1 MNDDPPEIMFERRG
15 RAGRIAWLTFNRPQ
29 ARNALTWSMYAR
41 LHELLDE
48 VSRDPTVRCLVLTGA
63 GGAFVAGTDISQFR
77 AFETEQQALDYEE
90 RGDRLYTAL
99 EQVPCPVIA
108 AIAGPCTGAGFGL
121 AGVSDL
127 RLGAPTA
134 RMGVP
139 IARTLGNTLSQAN
152 FARFAT
158 LMGIAK
164 LKEMIFTARLYNAQ
178 EALAIGLLNEV
189 VESEDALLPRAEELA
204 SQLAEH
210 APLTLWATKES
221 LRRYMRGLRPEG
233 GQDIVTRV
241 YMSRDFKEG
250 VEAFLAKRK
259 PQWRGE

>member
-1 MNDDPPEIMFERRG
+1 MSEPTPEEILFERRG
-15 RAGRIAWLTFNRPQ
+15 PVAWLTFNRPQ
-29 ARNALTWSMYAR
+29 ARNALTWSMYER
-41 LHELLDE
+41 LHELLAE
-48 VSRDPTVRCLVLTGA
+48 VTADRSVRCLVMTGA

-77 AFETEQQALDYEE
+77 TFETEEQAIEYER

-127 RLGAPTA
+127 RLGAPSA

-139 IARTLGNTLSQAN
+139 ISRTLGNCLSQAN
-152 FARFAT
+152 HSRFAA

-164 LKEMIFTARLYNAQ
+164 LKEMIFTAKLFSAS

-189 VESEDALLPRAEELA
+189 VESEEALLPRAEELA
-204 SQLAEH
+204 QTLATH
-210 APLTLWATKES
+210 APLTLWATKEA
-221 LRRYMRGLRPEG
+221 LRRHMRGLRPEG
-233 GQDIVTRV
+233 GDDLVTRV
-241 YMSRDFKEG
+241 YLSHDFKEG
-250 VEAFLAKRK
+250 VDAFLSKRK
-259 PQWRGE
+259 PEWTGE